1 MKQSGTTLIRCK
13 LVLFLVLL
21 SFEATAQNE
30 QEKPLRQFLF
40 PNFAEGTIQTK
51 SGSTLDFIL
60 NYNMVD
66 QHMISQQTNVY
77 RVVKNI
83 DDIDTILLQN
93 RKFVPFEKVFYEV
106 LVKGHVP
113 FFLQNKSLMTSA
125 GNSVGYGLKSQSV
138 GPTDMKRFEMG
149 SDVVS
154 IDLPSDVII
163 NSASVNWVKKNNEM
177 EKFSNARQL
186 IKIFPEYEKEIKEYI
201 AKYKPDFKL
210 RDDII
215 KLGIYCN
222 GLIK

>member
-1 MKQSGTTLIRCK
+1 MKQSGTTQIRCK

-21 SFEATAQNE
+21 SFEAMAQNE

-40 PNFAEGTIQTK
+40 PNFAEGIIQTK
-51 SGSTLDFIL
+51 SGSTLAFIL
-60 NYNMVD
+60 NYNMVEQD
-66 QHMISQQTNVY
+66 MISQQTNVY
-77 RVVKNI
+77 RVVNNI
-83 DDIDTILLQN
+83 DNIDTILLQN

-113 FFLQNKSLMTSA
+113 FFLQNKSLMTSV
-125 GNSVGYGLKSQSV
+125 GNSVGYGLRSQSV

-177 EKFSNARQL
+177 EKFNNARQL

-201 AKYKPDFKL
+201 VKYKPDFKL